1 MQSSMI
7 SIRKYLNGEE
17 NNDAAQPEAGARFS
31 ENLLRL
37 SSAVLDS
44 INDFV
49 LIGDGGQARRSKL
62 LVVKESLRPDL
73 TAEEASRGAS
83 TVGRLL
89 ADHQASLKQAGTEQV
104 VEAQHLFA
112 MLNQAL
118 VVLTEGNER
127 GMSRLGTIQESLQ
140 RASTMR
146 DVVSMKALLAET
158 VQFVEKESVKGRE
171 TAAQVVGKLETEV
184 SNARKTLGSTRLEL
198 EGRPE
203 GVSEI
208 SQSLKSLAPGEAVY
222 LVAYLWERLT
232 AVTQRYG
239 PGVAEEMISRLIS
252 ERLKPVMPGNT
263 MYRWTPSSLVAVFS
277 RPRDADKVKKE
288 VADLNRAPLVHK
300 IVLSG
305 RTAVLTISPSHMVAE
320 GVSEPSAVLVE
331 QVDKF
336 TRA

>member
-7 SIRKYLNGEE
+7 SIRKYLNGERT
-17 NNDAAQPEAGARFS
+17 NDAAQPEAGSQFS
-31 ENLLRL
+31 ENLLRF

-44 INDFV
+44 IHDFV
-49 LIGDGGQARRSKL
+49 LTGDGGQARRPQL
-62 LVVKESLRPDL
+62 LAVKESLRRDL

-83 TVGRLL
+83 SVARLL
-89 ADHQASLKQAGTEQV
+89 ADHQASLKRAGAEQV
-104 VEAQHLFA
+104 IEAQHLFA

-118 VVLTEGNER
+118 VVLTEGSER
-127 GMSRLGTIQESLQ
+127 GMSQLGTIQESLQ
-140 RASTMR
+140 RASTLR
-146 DVVSMKALLAET
+146 DVTSMKALLAET
-158 VQFVEKESVKGRE
+158 VQFVEKESTKVRE
-171 TAAQVVGKLETEV
+171 TAAQVVGKFETEV
-184 SNARKTLGSTRLEL
+184 SNVRKTLGNTRLEL

-208 SQSLKSLAPGEAVY
+208 SQSLKSLAPGEAIY

-239 PGVAEEMISRLIS
+239 QGVAEEMISRLIS

-277 RPRDADKVKKE
+277 RPRDAEKVKKE

-320 GVSEPSAVLVE
+320 GVSEPPAVLVE